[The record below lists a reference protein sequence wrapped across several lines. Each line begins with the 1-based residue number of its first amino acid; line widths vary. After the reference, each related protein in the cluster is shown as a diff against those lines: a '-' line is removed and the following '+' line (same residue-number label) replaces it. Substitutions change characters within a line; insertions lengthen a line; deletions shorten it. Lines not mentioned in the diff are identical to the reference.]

1 MSLPSYLII
10 DEKDDLYDGVVC
22 LMIVRWFDKQHVL
35 CIVFKSLV
43 NSERRLTG
51 RCNSVEH

>member
-1 MSLPSYLII
+1 MSFPHLII
-10 DEKDDLYDGVVC
+10 DEKDDLYDGVAC

-35 CIVFKSLV
+35 CIALNSLV
-43 NSERRLTG
+43 KSERRLTG